1 MLQQIRERAQGWIAW
16 FIVILISIPFA
27 LWGIQEYLGVGSERA
42 VATVNGQEI
51 TEREFERGYREFR
64 QRLRQQLGANYRPE
78 LFDEARLREEVLN
91 SMIRNQLI
99 LQSAAD
105 MGLSAGDDLVRAMIV
120 SIPGFSIAGRFDQ
133 QAYERGVRSR
143 GLTPAGFEDQMRRA
157 LVSEQLSKAIVASEF
172 TTDEELKQQ
181 IALTR
186 QQRELQYVEVE
197 SKPFL
202 AGAEVSENE
211 IRGYYASNQDRFIA
225 PERVKVEYLDLQ
237 IDNISKTLTADE
249 ESLLGFYEQQKHE
262 YLTPEQRRASH
273 ILITVEEGADAQ
285 AADAARQAAD
295 AALGR
300 IRAGEDFAVVAREVS
315 QDPGSSDQGGDLG
328 FFEKGVM
335 DQAFEDAVFG
345 MKTDDVSEP
354 VRSSFG
360 FHVIK
365 LTAIRPAQGKSY
377 EEAKEEIRQ
386 AFLKSEAERLFYE
399 YAERLSDLAY
409 EDPDSL
415 QPAAEALGMTTL
427 TSDWL
432 GREGGAADL
441 FAAPK
446 VVGAAFSDDVLIEGH
461 NSEAIEIG
469 PERMV
474 VLRVIEHEEATVR
487 PFDDVQA
494 EIEEKLKLEKAG
506 EMARKRGEE
515 LLGRLKQGES
525 LQSLADAEALTVVS
539 SGLVGRND
547 RVLPPALLQRLF
559 KMPRP
564 MGDDSQYDGT
574 VLANG
579 DYAIIALGAV
589 KDGVLGQDDKE
600 NENALKNLQ
609 ERSRGTAYFNH
620 FIENQRKNAQIVIT
634 RQEQQ

>member
-1 MLQQIRERAQGWIAW
+1 MLAQIRERAQGWIAW

-27 LWGIQEYLGVGSERA
+27 LWGIQEYLGVGSEQA

-99 LQSAAD
+99 LQTAAD
-105 MGLSAGDDLVRAMIV
+105 LGLSAGDDLVRAMIV

-143 GLTPAGFEDQMRRA
+143 GLTPAGFEDQIRRA
-157 LVSEQLSKAIVASEF
+157 LVSEQLSRGIVASEF
-172 TTDEELKQQ
+172 TTDAELERQ
-181 IALTR
+181 IALTH
-186 QQRELQYVEVE
+186 QQRELNYVAVE

-202 AGAEVSENE
+202 ESANVSEGE
-211 IRGYYASNQDRFIA
+211 IRDYYASNQDRFVF

-237 IDNISKTLTADE
+237 IEDLSKTLTADE
-249 ESLLGFYEQQKHE
+249 ESLLGFYEQQKNE
-262 YLTPEQRRASH
+262 YVTPEQRKASH
-273 ILITVEEGADAQ
+273 ILIIVEGGANAQ
-285 AADAARQAAD
+285 AEDAARQAAD
-295 AALGR
+295 AALER
-300 IRAGEDFAVVAREVS
+300 IRAGEDFAAVAREVS

-335 DQAFEDAVFG
+335 DQAFEGVVFD
-345 MKTDDVSEP
+345 MTTDEISEP

-399 YAERLSDLAY
+399 YAERLNDLAY

-415 QPAAEALGMTTL
+415 QPAAEALGMNTQ

-432 GREGGAADL
+432 GRAGGAGL
-441 FAAPK
+441 FTAPK

-474 VLRVIEHEEATVR
+474 VLRVTEHEEATVR
-487 PFDDVQA
+487 PLEDVQA
-494 EIEEKLKLEKAG
+494 EIKEQLKAEKAG

-525 LQSLADAEALTVVS
+525 LQSLADAEALTVVT

-547 RVLPPALLQRLF
+547 RTLPPVLLQHLF
-559 KMPRP
+559 RMPRP
-564 MGDDSQYDGT
+564 AGDESQYSGT

-579 DYAIIALGAV
+579 DYAVVALGSI
-589 KDGVLGQDDKE
+589 KDGTLGQDENKE
-600 NENALKNLQ
+600 TGKTMKNLQ

-620 FIENQRKNAQIVIT
+620 FIENQRGNAQIVIT
-634 RQEQQ
+634 RQEQE

>member
-120 SIPGFSIAGRFDQ
+120 SIPAFSIAGRFDQ

-186 QQRELQYVEVE
+186 QQRELQYVKVE

-211 IRGYYASNQDRFIA
+211 IRDYYASNQDRFIA

-262 YLTPEQRRASH
+262 YITPEQRRASH

-295 AALGR
+295 AALER

-345 MKTDDVSEP
+345 MQTDDVSEP

-474 VLRVIEHEEATVR
+474 VLRVIEHEEAAVR

-525 LQSLADAEALTVVS
+525 LQSLADADALTVVS
-539 SGLVGRND
+539 SGLVSRND

-564 MGDDSQYDGT
+564 TGDDSQYDGT

-620 FIENQRKNAQIVIT
+620 FIENQRKNAEIVIT

>member
-27 LWGIQEYLGVGSERA
+27 LWGIQEYLGVGSEQA

-64 QRLRQQLGANYRPE
+64 QRLREQLGANYRPE

-105 MGLSAGDDLVRAMIV
+105 MGLSAGDDLLRATIV
-120 SIPGFSIAGRFDQ
+120 GIPGFSIAGRFDQ

-186 QQRELQYVEVE
+186 QQRELQYMKVE

-211 IRGYYASNQDRFIA
+211 IRDYYTSNQDRFIA

-237 IDNISKTLTADE
+237 TDNISKTLTADE

-262 YLTPEQRRASH
+262 YVTPEQRRASH
-273 ILITVEEGADAQ
+273 ILIIVEEGADAQ
-285 AADAARQAAD
+285 AADAARQAAH
-295 AALGR
+295 AALER

-345 MKTDDVSEP
+345 MQTDDVSEP
-354 VRSSFG
+354 G
-360 FHVIK
+360 
-365 LTAIRPAQGKSY
+365 
-377 EEAKEEIRQ
+377 
-386 AFLKSEAERLFYE
+386 
-399 YAERLSDLAY
+399 
-409 EDPDSL
+409 
-415 QPAAEALGMTTL
+415 
-427 TSDWL
+427 
-432 GREGGAADL
+432 
-441 FAAPK
+441 
-446 VVGAAFSDDVLIEGH
+446 
-461 NSEAIEIG
+461 
-469 PERMV
+469 
-474 VLRVIEHEEATVR
+474 
-487 PFDDVQA
+487 
-494 EIEEKLKLEKAG
+494 
-506 EMARKRGEE
+506 
-515 LLGRLKQGES
+515 
-525 LQSLADAEALTVVS
+525 
-539 SGLVGRND
+539 
-547 RVLPPALLQRLF
+547 
-559 KMPRP
+559 
-564 MGDDSQYDGT
+564 
-574 VLANG
+574 
-579 DYAIIALGAV
+579 
-589 KDGVLGQDDKE
+589 
-600 NENALKNLQ
+600 
-609 ERSRGTAYFNH
+609 
-620 FIENQRKNAQIVIT
+620 
-634 RQEQQ
+634 

>member
-27 LWGIQEYLGVGSERA
+27 LWGIQEYLGVGSEQA

-99 LQSAAD
+99 LQTAAD

-143 GLTPAGFEDQMRRA
+143 GLTPAGFEDQIRRA
-157 LVSEQLSKAIVASEF
+157 LVSEQLSRGIVASEF
-172 TTDEELKQQ
+172 TTDAELERQ

-186 QQRELQYVEVE
+186 QQRELKYVAVE

-202 AGAEVSENE
+202 GSADVSESE
-211 IRGYYASNQDRFIA
+211 IRDYYASNQDRFVF

-237 IDNISKTLTADE
+237 IEDLSKTLTADE
-249 ESLLGFYEQQKHE
+249 ESLLGFYEQQKNE
-262 YLTPEQRRASH
+262 YVTPEQRRASH
-273 ILITVEEGADAQ
+273 ILIIVEDGANAQ
-285 AADAARQAAD
+285 AEDAARQAAD
-295 AALGR
+295 AALER
-300 IRAGEDFAVVAREVS
+300 IRAGEDFPAVAREVS

-335 DQAFEDAVFG
+335 DQAFEGVVFG
-345 MKTDDVSEP
+345 MTTDEVSEP

-399 YAERLSDLAY
+399 YAERLNDLAY

-415 QPAAEALGMTTL
+415 QPAAEALGMTTR

-432 GREGGAADL
+432 RRAGGADL

-446 VVGAAFSDDVLIEGH
+446 VVGAAFSDDVLKDGH

-474 VLRVIEHEEATVR
+474 VLRVTEHEEATIR
-487 PFDDVQA
+487 AIEDVQA
-494 EIEEKLKLEKAG
+494 EIEEQLKAERAG
-506 EMARKRGEE
+506 EMAHKRGEE

-525 LQSLADAEALTVVS
+525 LQSLADAESLTVVT

-547 RVLPPALLQRLF
+547 RTLPPVLLQHLF
-559 KMPRP
+559 RMPRP
-564 MGDDSQYDGT
+564 AGDESQYGGT

-579 DYAIIALGAV
+579 DYAVIALDSIR
-589 KDGVLGQDDKE
+589 DGTLGEDENKE
-600 NENALKNLQ
+600 TEKTLKNLQ

-620 FIENQRKNAQIVIT
+620 FIENQRGNAQIVIT
-634 RQEQQ
+634 RQEQE

>member
-27 LWGIQEYLGVGSERA
+27 LWGIQEYLGVGSEQA

-120 SIPGFSIAGRFDQ
+120 SIPGFSVAGRFDQ

-181 IALTR
+181 IALTQ
-186 QQRELQYVEVE
+186 QQRELQYVKVE

-202 AGAEVSENE
+202 AVAEVSEKE
-211 IRGYYASNQDRFIA
+211 IRDYYASNQNDFIA

-262 YLTPEQRRASH
+262 YVTPEQRRASH
-273 ILITVEEGADAQ
+273 ILITVEEGVDTQ
-285 AADAARQAAD
+285 AVDAARQAAE
-295 AALGR
+295 AALER
-300 IRAGEDFAVVAREVS
+300 IRNGEDFAAVARDVS
-315 QDPGSSDQGGDLG
+315 QDPGSSDLGGDLG
-328 FFEKGVM
+328 YFEKGVM

-345 MKTDDVSEP
+345 MKTDDVSDP

-365 LTAIRPAQGKSY
+365 LTAIRPTQGKSY

-399 YAERLSDLAY
+399 YAERLNDLAY

-432 GREGGAADL
+432 GRQGGAADL

-461 NSEAIEIG
+461 NSEMIEIG

-474 VLRVIEHEEATVR
+474 VLRVTEHEEATVR

-494 EIEEKLKLEKAG
+494 EIEEKLKVEKAG
-506 EMARKRGEE
+506 EKARKRGED

-525 LQSLADAEALTVVS
+525 LQSLADAEALTVVT

-547 RVLPPALLQRLF
+547 RALPPALLQRLF
-559 KMPRP
+559 RMPRP
-564 MGDDSQYDGT
+564 AGDNSQYDGT

-579 DYAIIALGAV
+579 DYAILALGAV

-600 NENALKNLQ
+600 KENTLKNLQ

-634 RQEQQ
+634 R